1 MQHNTYKNVLNNK
14 VTPQSEPI
22 PSKKMVANNA
32 GGYVFQLDKF
42 KQLERFLILG
52 TTGGTY
58 YVEEKPLTKE
68 NAANIIACLEE
79 DYGKVLAMI
88 LDVSDKGRAPS
99 NEPALFALAVACS
112 TPNSTKDALDLLPKV
127 ARTGTHLFHFVQY
140 LDSMRG
146 WGRSVRKGV
155 GNWYTGK
162 TADDLAFQLAKYK
175 QRDGWSHED
184 VLRLAH
190 PVPATE
196 EQKSI
201 FAYTVG
207 KQEEVPEIGLF
218 RTMKALESAETESD
232 VVDIIRGS
240 KNAVMEI
247 LPTQWKNKAS
257 VQEAL
262 IPTLGLTALVRNLGN
277 FGASGLLVQGKW
289 DVINAIVARLS
300 DEKAIKK
307 SRIHPMQA
315 LLAYVTYSRG
325 EGVKGSNKWEVV
337 PKIVDALQDLIY
349 KSFGNVEP
357 TNKKYY
363 LGIDVSGSMSYS
375 FIGGDNGLISCAQA
389 SAVMAMTI
397 MRTESDCVVK
407 GFSNGLTDLGITAKT
422 TIKEA
427 FNKVE
432 VQNFGGTDCALP
444 MIDALEKN
452 IYVDTFVVITDNE
465 TWAGRIHPV
474 QALKK
479 YQKAINKNAKLIV
492 IGMTSTGFSIA
503 DPSCPEMLDVVGF
516 DTSTPAVVAE
526 FSK

>member
-22 PSKKMVANNA
+22 PSKNMVANNA
-32 GGYVFQLDKF
+32 GGYVFKLDKF

-58 YVEEKPLTKE
+58 YVAEKPLTKE
-68 NAANIIACLEE
+68 NATNVVACLQKN
-79 DYGKVLAMI
+79 YSKVLTMI
-88 LDVSDKGRAPS
+88 LDISLKGRAPS

-112 TPNSTKDALDLLPKV
+112 NPESTKEALDILPQI

-146 WGRSVRKGV
+146 WGRAVRKGV

-201 FAYTVG
+201 FAYAVG
-207 KQEEVPEIGLF
+207 KQTEVPEIGLLK
-218 RTMKALESAETESD
+218 TMKLLECAESEAD
-232 VVDIIRGS
+232 VVEIIRNS

-247 LPTQWKNKAS
+247 LPTQWKKKKD

-262 IPTLGLTALVRNLGN
+262 LPTLGLTAIVRNLGN
-277 FGASGLLVQGKW
+277 FGASGLLVQGNW
-289 DVINAIVARLS
+289 DAIATIVARLG
-300 DEKAIKK
+300 DEEGIKK

-315 LLAYVTYSRG
+315 LLAYATYSRG
-325 EGVKGSNKWEVV
+325 MGVKGNNKWEVV
-337 PKIVDALQDLIY
+337 PGVVDALQDLIY
-349 KSFGNVEP
+349 KAFGNVEP

-363 LGIDVSGSMSYS
+363 LGVDVSGSMSYS
-375 FIGGDNGLISCAQA
+375 FIGDSGLISCAQA
-389 SAVMAMTI
+389 AGIMAMTI
-397 MRTESDCVVK
+397 LRTEPACVIK
-407 GFSNGLTDLGITAKT
+407 GFAEGMTDLKITANSS
-422 TIKEA
+422 IEEVMD
-427 FNKVE
+427 KVHLM
-432 VQNFGGTDCALP
+432 NFGSTDCALP
-444 MIDALEKN
+444 MIDALEKS

-479 YQKAINKNAKLIV
+479 YQDKINKDAKLVV
-492 IGMTSTGFSIA
+492 IGMTSGGFSIA
-503 DPSCPEMLDVVGF
+503 DPECPEMLDVVGF
-516 DTSTPAVVAE
+516 DTSTPAVIAE